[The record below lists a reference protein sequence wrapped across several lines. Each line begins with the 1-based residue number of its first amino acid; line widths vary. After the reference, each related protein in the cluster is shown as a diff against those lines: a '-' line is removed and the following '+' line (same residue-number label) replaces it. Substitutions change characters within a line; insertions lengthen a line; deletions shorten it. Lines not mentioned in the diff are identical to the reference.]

1 MSELS
6 LRKEQ
11 PAPQQ
16 AAAPGKTEPSVEK
29 NGEDTA
35 DEEGTKLH
43 VLAAVVK
50 ARFVLVDSKA
60 LSAAESSLLTK
71 VLRAR
76 LVVTKTNV
84 EVLRQDPN
92 SPLYSVKSFDE
103 LNL

>member
-43 VLAAVVK
+43 VLAVIK

>member
-1 MSELS
+1 MKKVIQTKKVLNYTDYLHNASFC
-6 LRKEQ
+6 
-11 PAPQQ
+11 P
-16 AAAPGKTEPSVEK
+16 V
-29 NGEDTA
+29 DT
-35 DEEGTKLH
+35 
-43 VLAAVVK
+43 
-50 ARFVLVDSKA
+50 KA
-60 LSAAESSLLTK
+60 LTAAESSLLTK